1 MKPIVLDKQSIS
13 RVTETRFIVLSSLIA
28 CSLLYIVEQIFAA
41 NYLTKTLAK
50 VVLFVGIPGAYSSL
64 LGTAPIALTAKRKG
78 RQLALGS
85 LRSGLILGVVAS
97 CIILATYVLLQGA
110 LDLPAIARELQEKS
124 QVTPTNF
131 LLVGLYITFGNSFL
145 EEFFFRGFIFRSL
158 HRLGKAKLGYCY
170 SSLLFGLYHIAI
182 FRTWFSPWL
191 IGLALLGLISVGFIF
206 NWINARSNHF
216 YNSWLAHILADAA
229 IILVGLRMF
238 EMI

>member
-1 MKPIVLDKQSIS
+1 MKPIAFDKQSIS
-13 RVTETRFIVLSSLIA
+13 LVTETRFIVLSSLIA
-28 CSLLYIVEQIFAA
+28 CLLLYIVEQVLLA
-41 NYLTKTLAK
+41 NYLTKTLSK

-64 LGTAPIALTAKRKG
+64 LGTASVEVTEKRKG
-78 RQLALGS
+78 RQLALGG
-85 LRSGLILGVVAS
+85 LRAGLLLGIVAF
-97 CIILATYVLLQGA
+97 CIILAVYVLLQGV

-124 QVTPTNF
+124 QITPTNF

-145 EEFFFRGFIFRSL
+145 EEFFFRGFIFGSL
-158 HRLGKAKLGYCY
+158 RRLGKAKLAYCY

-182 FRTWFSPWL
+182 FRTWFNPWL

-206 NWINARSNHF
+206 NWINARYNHF

-238 EMI
+238 EII

>member
-1 MKPIVLDKQSIS
+1 MKLIACDKQSIS
-13 RVTETRFIVLSSLIA
+13 LVTETRFIILSSLLA
-28 CSLLYIVEQIFAA
+28 CSLLYIVEQVLVA
-41 NYLTKTLAK
+41 NYLTKTLSK
-50 VVLFVGIPGAYSSL
+50 VLLFVGIPGVYSSL
-64 LGTAPIALTAKRKG
+64 LGTASISLSTKRKE

-85 LRSGLILGVVAS
+85 LRAGSILGVVAF
-97 CIILATYVLLQGA
+97 CIILATYVILQGA
-110 LDLPAIARELQEKS
+110 LDLPAIALELQEKS
-124 QVTPTNF
+124 LVTPTNF

-158 HRLGKAKLGYCY
+158 HRLGRTKLAYCY

-206 NWINARSNHF
+206 NWINVRSNHF

-238 EMI
+238 EII